1 MHPHMLA
8 SYPLALVKGTTSRIS
23 NEEMKDIKKINQSLE
38 VCGLLIKAI
47 TKTIK
52 NGAKEQKGGFLR
64 VLLRNLGAILL
75 GNLLTDKGTIIAG
88 EGTIRSGQNC

>member
-1 MHPHMLA
+1 MHLHMLA
-8 SYPLALVKGTTSRIS
+8 SYPLALVKGTTLRIS

-38 VCGLLIKAI
+38 VSGLLIKAI

-52 NGAKEQKGGFLR
+52 NGAKEQKVGFLR

-75 GNLLTDKGTIIAG
+75 GNLLTGKGTIRAG
-88 EGTIRSGQNC
+88 EGTIRAGQNF